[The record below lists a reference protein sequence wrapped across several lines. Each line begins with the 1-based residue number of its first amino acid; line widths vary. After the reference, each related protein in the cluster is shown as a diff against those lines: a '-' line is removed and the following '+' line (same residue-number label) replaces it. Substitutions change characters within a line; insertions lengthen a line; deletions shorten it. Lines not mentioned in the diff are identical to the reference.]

1 MRTIA
6 QRPLRTFWTTCTL
19 AVLVI
24 ASLWTRPAQG
34 QDLSWHPFEDALAVA
49 DTSDRPVLVD
59 VWAPWCGWCHKMKRE
74 VYPSPTVRPCL
85 ADHFVLTRL
94 DRTDTE
100 PSIRYRGQLHSPL
113 RLAQSLHADQV
124 PALVVL
130 NADGSYLLHT
140 TGFLKPTP
148 LRTLLG
154 YVASGAHREVS
165 FDAYRQR
172 GNSGCERAAS
182 RTSDS

>member
-1 MRTIA
+1 MHQLCSTF
-6 QRPLRTFWTTCTL
+6 RPLWIATL
-19 AVLVI
+19 LTVAVLGTSPV
-24 ASLWTRPAQG
+24 QG
-34 QDLSWHPFEDALAVA
+34 QTLSWHPFEDALAVA

-74 VYPSPTVRPCL
+74 VYPSSTVRPCL

-113 RLAQSLHADQV
+113 RLAQLLHADQV
-124 PALVVL
+124 PALIVL

-154 YVASGAHREVS
+154 YVASGAHREAS

-172 GNSGCERAAS
+172 GDSGCERAAS
-182 RTSDS
+182 RTPDS